1 MPHET
6 EVGTKSRQ
14 TRWAAYLNLALY
26 QLLDPRF
33 RSVLLAV
40 ALVEALIA
48 PFLGQKLAFA
58 AIATGVVSIG
68 MTAAVVGF
76 RIDAILQLY
85 SGELQ
90 KARDVTSQPATER
103 PLPTFFKN

>member
-1 MPHET
+1 MPNEAQRET
-6 EVGTKSRQ
+6 KLGQ
-14 TRWAAYLNLALY
+14 ARWAAYLNLALY

-40 ALVEALIA
+40 ALVEALTA

-85 SGELQ
+85 TGELQ
-90 KARDVTSQPATER
+90 KTQDVTSQPATEW
-103 PLPTFFKN
+103 PQPKFFKN